1 MNDERREKCGELSEK
16 LYPLFEAINLT
27 RRFWS
32 ELKQE
37 LEDMLEEEL
46 ATDNH
51 QASIMNLERAIEG
64 AERVDFIRFRDQLD
78 EVDIPLTYIEEDAD

>member
-1 MNDERREKCGELSEK
+1 MDDERREKCRVLSEK
-16 LYPLFEAINLT
+16 LVPLFEAISQT

-51 QASIMNLERAIEG
+51 KATIRHLERAIEG
-64 AERVDFIRFRDQLD
+64 AESVDFIRFRDQLD
-78 EVDIPLTYIEEDAD
+78 EVDVPLTYIEEDAE